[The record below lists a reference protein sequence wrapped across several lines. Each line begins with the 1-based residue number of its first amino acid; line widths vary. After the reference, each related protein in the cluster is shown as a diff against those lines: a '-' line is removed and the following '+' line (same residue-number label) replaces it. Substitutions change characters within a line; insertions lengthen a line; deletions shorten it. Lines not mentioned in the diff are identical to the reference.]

1 MALLP
6 SSHFLALPRPD
17 VLVGPPAG
25 VVDTTTLA
33 AHDFDVDTRTG
44 FMPPDP
50 PLTRLPSQWESWEQ
64 SLDDAQSHRLQLGC
78 KIGITDEEKARSESW
93 RARVAQ
99 VRRRLFPFAWH
110 LRQHY
115 DSIATDVTHSQLVPI
130 RAAFEALASCPGM
143 DHAFLYP
150 LFAPGSRNTN
160 PRVHH
165 RAASAGLRTA
175 ATPPGDNLFGRR
187 AL

>member
-44 FMPPDP
+44 FMPPNP
-50 PLTRLPSQWESWEQ
+50 PLARLPSEWEPWEQ
-64 SLDDAQSHRLQLGC
+64 LLDDAQSYRLQLGQR
-78 KIGITDEEKARSESW
+78 INITDEERARSESW

-99 VRRRLFPFAWH
+99 VRRLHVPFRWTFIITRL
-110 LRQHY
+110 
-115 DSIATDVTHSQLVPI
+115 
-130 RAAFEALASCPGM
+130 
-143 DHAFLYP
+143 
-150 LFAPGSRNTN
+150 
-160 PRVHH
+160 
-165 RAASAGLRTA
+165 
-175 ATPPGDNLFGRR
+175 
-187 AL
+187 

>member
-44 FMPPDP
+44 FMPPNP
-50 PLTRLPSQWESWEQ
+50 PLARLPSQWEPWEQ
-64 SLDDAQSHRLQLGC
+64 LLDDAQSHRLQLGQ
-78 KIGITDEEKARSESW
+78 KFNITDEEKARSESW

-99 VRRRLFPFAWH
+99 VRRCVFPFAFIITTLQIH
-110 LRQHY
+110 SHRHY
-115 DSIATDVTHSQLVPI
+115 PQLTSTNQ
-130 RAAFEALASCPGM
+130 SCFYD
-143 DHAFLYP
+143 DHIMC
-150 LFAPGSRNTN
+150 
-160 PRVHH
+160 
-165 RAASAGLRTA
+165 
-175 ATPPGDNLFGRR
+175 
-187 AL
+187 